1 MRRGIEKLDGGYVA
15 QGTREP
21 KLTVQKEKAML
32 VAGAMDGMYEEGEDP
47 LEELRRLVEAAG
59 AEAVGGIVQ
68 RIKEMNPKYLIGA
81 GKVKEIGEAA
91 RKLGASVVIFDNDL
105 TPAQGRNIE
114 RAIGIRV
121 IDRSE
126 VILDIF
132 ASRARTRLSKN
143 EVALAML
150 EYRLPRLRRMWTHLE
165 RQEGGIG
172 MRAGPGERQIETD
185 RRAIEKRIWDL
196 KREIAEM
203 HARKERAARRRSEEF
218 FLACLVGYTNAGKS
232 TLLNALTGSR
242 VVADDRL
249 FSTLDTKSATVRL
262 KGGRRIILSDTV
274 GFVRRLPHGLVA
286 SFYATLEEARAADL
300 LMHVADVSSRVVRS
314 QIAAVNDTLKEIGCE
329 HTEKLL
335 VFNKADIPAT
345 DPVERR
351 ALERDF
357 PDAIW
362 ISALRGDGLESLR
375 AEIVRRSEAG
385 CRPMTI
391 SVPVTD
397 GKLMS
402 WIATHLAVDGNSLDG
417 DRMLYKVRVPPRA
430 LEGLRKRWGDGLHVL
445 DGWESPKKGGISDV
459 ENGSDTSW

>member
-1 MRRGIEKLDGGYVA
+1 MA
-15 QGTREP
+15 QGAREP
-21 KLTVQKEKAML
+21 KLTVRKDRALL
-32 VAGAMDGMYEEGEDP
+32 VAGVLDGMYEKGEEP
-47 LEELRRLVEAAG
+47 LEELGRLVVAAG
-59 AEAVGGIVQ
+59 AEVVGGVVQ
-68 RIKEMNPKYLIGA
+68 RIREINPKYLIGA
-81 GKVKEIGEAA
+81 GKIEEAGEQA
-91 RKLGASVVIFDNDL
+91 RRLGASVIIFDNDL

-114 RAIGIRV
+114 RATGVRV

-203 HARKERAARRRSEEF
+203 HARKERAARRRTEEF

-232 TLLNALTGSR
+232 TLLNALTGAG

-249 FSTLDTKSATVRL
+249 FSTLDTKSAAVRL

-274 GFVRRLPHGLVA
+274 GFVRRLPHRLVA
-286 SFYATLEEARAADL
+286 SFYATLDEARSADL
-300 LMHVADVSSRVVRS
+300 LIHVADASSPIVRG
-314 QIAAVNDTLKEIGCE
+314 QIAAVNGTLKEIGCGE
-329 HTEKLL
+329 TERML
-335 VFNKADIPAT
+335 VFNKCDVPAA

-351 ALERDF
+351 ALKHDF

-362 ISALRGDGLESLR
+362 ISALRGDGLNALR

-397 GKLMS
+397 GRLMS
-402 WIATHLAVDGNSLDG
+402 WIATHLAVDGSGIDG
-417 DRMLYKVRVPPRA
+417 DRMLYRVRVPPRA
-430 LEGLRKRWGDGLHVL
+430 LEGLRKRWGDGLRIL
-445 DGWESPKKGGISDV
+445 EGWSASEDGERWRSGGETGPAS
-459 ENGSDTSW
+459 EW